1 MEKHIPARTSPQD
14 FALNKQEIRRIY
26 DIVDP
31 PEPFEEWY
39 AELDPWNRG
48 SMFASHLK
56 NYLCSKGFTKWDEID
71 RLAQDLNMK
80 DVDEVPKVFPE
91 LT

>member
-1 MEKHIPARTSPQD
+1 
-14 FALNKQEIRRIY
+14 
-26 DIVDP
+26 
-31 PEPFEEWY
+31 
-39 AELDPWNRG
+39 
-48 SMFASHLK
+48 MFASHLK